1 MVLHAHLWNFC
12 ECRICW
18 PPQDSWAHAHK
29 FSLITLPWKYMKEVY
44 ATAKFVMFAL
54 LQSFQHFVILP
65 YSAHLIYNLLSSF
78 TFDSCKEAG
87 GECKV
92 RAFVKGLSIPHWCSK
107 FKCPNVFNTC
117 GVQELYYT
125 SLEFD
130 YTLKLYMKS
139 HVLGMRR
146 ANFVWTENQMT
157 KVRKNSTQWKNWEQN
172 WFLFKN
178 WSKKEFGSQ
187 FYCPQGEMSYKLP
200 FMCYHNYF

>member
-29 FSLITLPWKYMKEVY
+29 FSLITLPWRYMKEVY

-146 ANFVWTENQMT
+146 ANLV
-157 KVRKNSTQWKNWEQN
+157 
-172 WFLFKN
+172 
-178 WSKKEFGSQ
+178 
-187 FYCPQGEMSYKLP
+187 
-200 FMCYHNYF
+200 